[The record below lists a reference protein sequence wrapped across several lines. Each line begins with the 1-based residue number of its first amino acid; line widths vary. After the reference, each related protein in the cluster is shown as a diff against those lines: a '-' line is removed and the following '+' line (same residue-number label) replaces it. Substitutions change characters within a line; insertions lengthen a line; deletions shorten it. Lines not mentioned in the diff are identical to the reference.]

1 MKRATFTAAVT
12 PRLMPAPVAAA
23 YLGISETKLR
33 SLAIPRKAL
42 DGKRVYEKA
51 DLDDY
56 ADRLPYEGEL
66 RGNTCDQ
73 FFGGTG

>member
-1 MKRATFTAAVT
+1 MKHPALT

-33 SLAIPRKAL
+33 GLGIPRKAL

-56 ADRLPYEGEL
+56 ADRLPYEGESG
-66 RGNTCDQ
+66 GNSCDERWGLQ
-73 FFGGTG
+73 P